1 MMLAGRTLLVGILGA
16 LAAHW
21 LSVPSSWLLG
31 SVVGVTLAAL
41 LGLPVGMPKATTSAV
56 SLFLGI
62 SVALNLDAG
71 LMQQL
76 GHWKF
81 SVLLLCLMLVL
92 LLALLFRYYSR
103 QPGWHSVE
111 ALFCSVPG
119 NLAIMLS
126 LAADTSADLRKVAL
140 VHSIRLCFLVI
151 LLPLFFP
158 IAERQLGTGSI
169 HVGYLEQLLLVL
181 LLGLLFGRLLA
192 CVRIPAAML
201 FGGFM
206 ATLLVKQALGWKG
219 GLPDMLMVGL
229 LIVLGSAIGA
239 RFNAVKLSQV
249 LPEIRAALGGLLIM
263 LLICGVFAWSLWWF
277 FDIPWSQALLAY
289 APGGIE
295 VMIAIAM
302 NQQVDAAFVALHQ
315 VFRMIAMSMIIPL
328 LLRRLPDNRS
338 G

>member
-1 MMLAGRTLLVGILGA
+1 MMLAGRTLLVGTLGA

-31 SVVGVTLAAL
+31 PVVGVTLAAL
-41 LGLPVGMPKATTSAV
+41 LGLPVSMPRATTSAV

-71 LMQQL
+71 LVHQL
-76 GHWKF
+76 GHWKH

-92 LLALLFRYYSR
+92 LLTLLFRYYSR

-140 VHSIRLCFLVI
+140 VHSIRVCFLVT
-151 LLPLFFP
+151 LLPLFLP
-158 IAERQLGTGSI
+158 IAERQLGVTAFQI
-169 HVGYLEQLLLVL
+169 VHPEHLLLVL
-181 LLGLLFGRLLA
+181 ILGLVIGTLLA
-192 CVRIPAAML
+192 RCRVPAAML
-201 FGGFM
+201 FGGF
-206 ATLLVKQALGWKG
+206 AAALVVKQALGWEH
-219 GLPDMLMVGL
+219 GLPDSLMIAL

-239 RFNAVKLSQV
+239 RFNAVRLSQV
-249 LPEIRAALGGLLIM
+249 LPEMRAALGGLLIT
-263 LLICGVFAWSLWWF
+263 LLICGLFAWGLWHF
-277 FDIPWSQALLAY
+277 LGVPWVQAMLAY

-302 NQQVDAAFVALHQ
+302 NQQVDAVFVASHQ
-315 VFRMIAMSMIIPL
+315 IFRMIAMSMVVPM
-328 LLRRLPDNRS
+328 LLRRLS
-338 G
+338 KG